1 MKSSNSND
9 DKAKDAKQSS
19 KMEDK
24 KATGSDA
31 SAKSDTKKMAEKK
44 PDSSTS
50 KNHDKKWDWD
60 FEVMIKNEKNKS
72 PKNLFK

>member
-24 KATGSDA
+24 KATGSDS